1 MSGNLKLIKENFRM
15 LLKSHIGK
23 LLFAGVSTVIWFV
36 SLVGLILLVE
46 NRSSVD
52 ADVYGIILSV
62 VGMLLVLIPFAAMNW
77 FVRKKIYKQKEPFEI
92 FSGIRNVESMYI
104 GEISIGGGYS
114 SAVSIYTPGATDTSV
129 YEVLKHTFSI
139 LNEKGS
145 TVILCVNCN
154 QIDRKCKPEKEYTI
168 FDLPFYNGVS
178 VKRLRLKKLVL
189 ISYFPLIF
197 RFSCSVR
204 FLFKI
209 GEGKPREVPCTDKKL
224 LEFCTIRN
232 IKLKYLVV

>member
-104 GEISIGGGYS
+104 GEISIGGGT
-114 SAVSIYTPGATDTSV
+114 VRQFQYTLLGRP
-129 YEVLKHTFSI
+129 I
-139 LNEKGS
+139 LLF
-145 TVILCVNCN
+145 T
-154 QIDRKCKPEKEYTI
+154 
-168 FDLPFYNGVS
+168 
-178 VKRLRLKKLVL
+178 
-189 ISYFPLIF
+189 
-197 RFSCSVR
+197 RF
-204 FLFKI
+204 
-209 GEGKPREVPCTDKKL
+209 
-224 LEFCTIRN
+224 
-232 IKLKYLVV
+232 